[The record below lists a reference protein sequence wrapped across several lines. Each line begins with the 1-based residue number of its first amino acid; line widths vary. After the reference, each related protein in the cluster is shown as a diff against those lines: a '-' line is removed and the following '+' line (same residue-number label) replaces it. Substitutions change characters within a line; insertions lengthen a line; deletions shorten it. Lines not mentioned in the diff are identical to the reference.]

1 MKASQADQRMKEFV
15 HIRGIHGFV
24 ILLFVLVLSACSQAT
39 GDPSPVEVSTTEPAE
54 LPPPHVQVRVSP
66 TLVEKTELSTATQA
80 PPTPSTVRASLD
92 DLGPAPELTNQ
103 VWINVDRPLRLAELR
118 GSVVLLEMW
127 TFG

>member
-39 GDPSPVEVSTTEPAE
+39 GDPSPVEVSPTEPAE
-54 LPPPHVQVRVSP
+54 LPPPQVQVRVSP
-66 TLVEKTELSTATQA
+66 TRVEETELSTATQA